1 MNRKKEEELHYQAGM
16 VIPGEI
22 KLCAN
27 TCVYATKE
35 EAAAAGK
42 ELMSRWFVPSG
53 CEPLETYKA
62 VNYRFNFEK
71 NKPEMMT
78 RGCV

>member
-22 KLCAN
+22 KLCTN
-27 TCVYATKE
+27 TCVYATRI
-35 EAAAAGK
+35 EALAAGK

-53 CEPLETYKA
+53 CEALETYKP
-62 VNYRFNFEK
+62 VNYRFNFK
-71 NKPEMMT
+71 KYKSEMIN